1 MQRLDVSRSS
11 AIGATVWRRW
21 APWKKTAPPAL
32 RSIGGILLLTLGLLL
47 VGGCEDPDREIE
59 VTLDAS
65 LVPHDGPKL
74 NPTKLS
80 PPTTPERLKGV
91 RYLRVL
97 TEESPSWVSWREVQ
111 AVGSWQGANTPPR
124 NLALGASIAASSS
137 EPDAP
142 ADLAADG
149 DEVSAWNA
157 GGFAPANL
165 DLSFSASVDLTEIRL
180 LVNQSPPGP
189 TAHVVQ
195 VAATPDAWQT
205 VHVFQETTSTGT
217 WLVYAPGG
225 EGPPQTAPNAP
236 TPPGTDAPPDEPPAI
251 PPGSVGKWRRH
262 VLSLSAD
269 PGGVNPFQVLLN
281 GTFVHSASGD
291 TLSLPGYYDGGNTWR
306 IGFMPTRVGQWSWST
321 SSTNAQ
327 LTGHEGFI
335 DVVESGHPGRLARDP
350 SHPDKWRYADGPL
363 VVPIGVFVNAML
375 EDATT
380 EQFTAMADF
389 VADNNLSLLNFRL
402 SENDGAFSDVNG
414 LQMHLERWQRLEQRM
429 EILTE
434 RGLGID
440 LMLYTD
446 DSGKPSFGPQ
456 SAQEQLL
463 IRYAVARLC
472 GFPVVMFNT
481 GIDLQEYRDQ
491 DWVNWYG
498 DQIGTLNP
506 YDHPVSSR
514 YGGGS
519 GNMVMQGQTYNSV
532 GDRNSAIAGLL
543 AAFAAG
549 DGVPATNNDNFSEDL
564 SDNINGHSPADIR
577 RAAWKATIAGGVG
590 IHVRHNALFCPAG
603 ITECDRYFHIA
614 ALHDELNSEG
624 WLSHVNSFV
633 QNHLG
638 EIFGAMTPAPDL
650 VNSSGGK
657 FALADPGR
665 NRILFFL
672 MGTGDAWDGG
682 DGGPVSLTLGNT
694 SGSFH
699 ADWFDP
705 RTGILT
711 PIGALPG
718 GETHTLPPPSGE
730 DWLVLLRRL

>member
-1 MQRLDVSRSS
+1 M
-11 AIGATVWRRW
+11 
-21 APWKKTAPPAL
+21 
-32 RSIGGILLLTLGLLL
+32 TLGLLL
-47 VGGCEDPDREIE
+47 MGGCEDPDREIE
-59 VTLDAS
+59 VALDAS
-65 LVPHDGPKL
+65 LVP
-74 NPTKLS
+74 
-80 PPTTPERLKGV
+80 
-91 RYLRVL
+91 
-97 TEESPSWVSWREVQ
+97 
-111 AVGSWQGANTPPR
+111 
-124 NLALGASIAASSS
+124 
-137 EPDAP
+137 
-142 ADLAADG
+142 
-149 DEVSAWNA
+149 
-157 GGFAPANL
+157 
-165 DLSFSASVDLTEIRL
+165 
-180 LVNQSPPGP
+180 
-189 TAHVVQ
+189 
-195 VAATPDAWQT
+195 WQT
-205 VHVFQETTSTGT
+205 MHVFQETTSRGT

-236 TPPGTDAPPDEPPAI
+236 PPPGTDAPPDEPPAV

-269 PGGVNPFQVLLN
+269 PGGANPFQVLLN

-327 LTGHEGFI
+327 LAGHEGFI

-363 VVPIGVFVNAML
+363 VVPIGVLVNAML

-456 SAQEQLL
+456 SAQEKLL

-491 DWVNWYG
+491 GWVNWYG
-498 DQIGTLNP
+498 DQIETLNP

-577 RAAWKATIAGGVG
+577 RAAWMEGD
-590 IHVRHNALFCPAG
+590 HRWRCRHSRPPQRPVLSGRHHRMRPLFSHRGPP
-603 ITECDRYFHIA
+603 RRV
-614 ALHDELNSEG
+614 ELREVAEPRES
-624 WLSHVNSFV
+624 
-633 QNHLG
+633 
-638 EIFGAMTPAPDL
+638 ICAKPP
-650 VNSSGGK
+650 
-657 FALADPGR
+657 
-665 NRILFFL
+665 
-672 MGTGDAWDGG
+672 GG
-682 DGGPVSLTLGNT
+682 DLWSHDTSARSGTL
-694 SGSFH
+694 
-699 ADWFDP
+699 
-705 RTGILT
+705 
-711 PIGALPG
+711 
-718 GETHTLPPPSGE
+718 
-730 DWLVLLRRL
+730 